1 MAKCSRCGLRKAKR
15 RCPALGSDL
24 CALCCGRL
32 REKELRCPAGCAFLV
47 RHRPYQENRVIRK
60 KRSFSEEVPED
71 ERLSWLT
78 LNIEAPLLEAAQ
90 RNPGFADRDAL
101 LALEYAKEK
110 VEKSRSRL
118 ILSPGREAPARNEAG
133 EAVYAS
139 LDQCRFEKKI
149 ILPQDVE
156 KYSSKEKLKCLDNVI
171 LGIKFLAKGD
181 LAGRAYLQN
190 LARRMERLKELSSQK
205 KLLTQA

>member
-1 MAKCSRCGLRKAKR
+1 MTKCSRCGLRKAKR
-15 RCPALGSDL
+15 RCSALGSDL

-32 REKELRCPAGCAFLV
+32 RERELRCSPACPFLV
-47 RHRPYQENRVIRK
+47 RHRPYQESRVIHK
-60 KRSFSEEVPED
+60 KGSFSEDVAQD

-78 LNIEAPLLEAAQ
+78 LNIEAPLLESAQ

-110 VEKSRSRL
+110 VEKGRSRL
-118 ILSPGREAPARNEAG
+118 ILSPGRESPARNEAG

-156 KYSSKEKLKCLDNVI
+156 KFTGEEKLKCLDNVI
-171 LGIKFLAKGD
+171 SGIKFLTKGD
-181 LAGRAYLQN
+181 LAGRTYLQN
-190 LARRMERLKELSSQK
+190 LAHRMERLRELSSQK
-205 KLLTQA
+205 KLVTQT

>member
-78 LNIEAPLLEAAQ
+78 LNIEVPLLEAAQ